1 MITVWHNASFP
12 NAIKRR
18 VSLGGCNYW
27 KKGEAKRIVRPLI
40 IRGRLRKK
48 GKKGKKKGKKER
60 RRKKKRGR
68 EFHSRGK
75 GGGEYWWRL
84 IFRHDPREMM
94 SGQRGIRTD
103 GEQERWIKSENSN
116 GSRRRRE
123 IIISG
128 VEIHECKGYKKYETL
143 NEMEQKKK
151 ARKKI
156 LSFNLYHHSEKNSR
170 IWILLKNQRL
180 EGRKE

>member
-48 GKKGKKKGKKER
+48 REKGEEKGKEGKKKKKKE
-60 RRKKKRGR
+60 R

-75 GGGEYWWRL
+75 GGGEYW
-84 IFRHDPREMM
+84 
-94 SGQRGIRTD
+94 
-103 GEQERWIKSENSN
+103 
-116 GSRRRRE
+116 
-123 IIISG
+123 
-128 VEIHECKGYKKYETL
+128 
-143 NEMEQKKK
+143 
-151 ARKKI
+151 
-156 LSFNLYHHSEKNSR
+156 
-170 IWILLKNQRL
+170 
-180 EGRKE
+180 

>member
-27 KKGEAKRIVRPLI
+27 KKGEAKRIARPLI

-48 GKKGKKKGKKER
+48 ERKKGKREERRKER
-60 RRKKKRGR
+60 EREKRER

-94 SGQRGIRTD
+94 SGQKGI
-103 GEQERWIKSENSN
+103 G
-116 GSRRRRE
+116 
-123 IIISG
+123 
-128 VEIHECKGYKKYETL
+128 
-143 NEMEQKKK
+143 
-151 ARKKI
+151 
-156 LSFNLYHHSEKNSR
+156 
-170 IWILLKNQRL
+170 
-180 EGRKE
+180 

>member
-60 RRKKKRGR
+60 RRKKR
-68 EFHSRGK
+68 E
-75 GGGEYWWRL
+75 
-84 IFRHDPREMM
+84 RENFTREEKEEENI
-94 SGQRGIRTD
+94 GDDLYFDTIL
-103 GEQERWIKSENSN
+103 ER
-116 GSRRRRE
+116 
-123 IIISG
+123 
-128 VEIHECKGYKKYETL
+128 
-143 NEMEQKKK
+143 
-151 ARKKI
+151 
-156 LSFNLYHHSEKNSR
+156 
-170 IWILLKNQRL
+170 
-180 EGRKE
+180 